1 MKTEYTDKYIKVIA
15 EDDGYLT
22 SYKDGDNIWTY
33 TSSRIIYAPLDA
45 DLSNL
50 RDITA
55 EENNNYE
62 RLRLEAENGEI

>member
-1 MKTEYTDKYIKVIA
+1 MKIEHTEKYIKVIA
-15 EDDGYLT
+15 EDGGYLT

-45 DLSNL
+45 DFSDL

-55 EENNNYE
+55 EDNNNYE
-62 RLRLEAENGEI
+62 RLRLEAENGE

>member
-1 MKTEYTDKYIKVIA
+1 MKIEKTDKYIKVIA
-15 EDDGYLT
+15 EDGGYLT

-33 TSSRIIYAPLDA
+33 TSSRIIYAPLNA
-45 DLSNL
+45 DLSDL

-62 RLRLEAENGEI
+62 KLRLEAENGE

>member
-1 MKTEYTDKYIKVIA
+1 MKIETTDKYIKIIA
-15 EDDGYLT
+15 EDGGYLT

-33 TSSRIIYAPLDA
+33 TSSRIIYAPLTA

-55 EENNNYE
+55 DDNNKYEE
-62 RLRLEAENGEI
+62 LRLKAENGE